1 MNKGITLKI
10 LSVAIAIAIWM
21 MMVVLSKHRV
31 QWNIPVTA
39 VDLNKEI
46 YIVDTRPADVVVAF
60 EGRGMDLLMLRMSD
74 PKLKLSVKNLKPGL
88 NEFETG
94 QLIPEFPENL
104 DITYSLIGSKNSIEI
119 LADRISEKTVK
130 VHVDFVTDEARNFFI
145 SKKLIP
151 KPEYVKIRGP
161 KTTLNKFDAVY
172 TIKLSEKMMSDRKK
186 EINLIKPDTEVV
198 LETDIIKLKTSSEI
212 VIKKASL
219 FVPIRFKNKKEFSLV
234 PQKTMVRIEGRSE
247 LLENTANLNIQAY
260 VDDDELKDKKMLAVK
275 FSVGSEIKI
284 LDYTPQKVQV
294 IKKETE

>member
-10 LSVAIAIAIWM
+10 LSVFIAVAIWM
-21 MMVVLSKHRV
+21 MMVVLSKHRI
-31 QWNIPVTA
+31 QYNIQVTA

-46 YIVDTRPADVVVAF
+46 YIVDTRPAYVVVAF
-60 EGRGMDLLMLRMSD
+60 EGRGMDLLMLKMSD
-74 PKLKLSVKNLKPGL
+74 PRLKLSVKNLKPGL
-88 NEFETG
+88 NEFETT

-104 DITYSLIGSKNSIEI
+104 DITYSLIGSSSTIEI

-130 VHVDFVTDEARNFFI
+130 VHVDFVSDDARNFFI
-145 SKKLIP
+145 SQKLIT

-161 KTTLNKFDAVY
+161 KTQLNKFDAVY
-172 TIKLSEKMMSDRKK
+172 TEKLTEKMMSDSKK
-186 EINLIKPDTEVV
+186 DISLLKPDSEVV
-198 LETDIIKLKTSSEI
+198 LDIDNVKLRKSSEI
-212 VIKKASL
+212 VIKKTSM
-219 FVPIRFKNKKEFSLV
+219 FVPIRFGNMKEFSIV

-260 VDDDELKDKKMLAVK
+260 VDDEELKDKKMLPVK

-294 IKKETE
+294 IKKEDK